1 LPESFAF
8 DLKGISVAY
17 GDTPVLRNLS
27 LRIRLG
33 EKVVII
39 GPSGAGKSTL
49 LRHLYGLQSRR
60 AAFIHQDYA
69 LVQQLSAFH
78 NVCIGRLDHNGTFNN
93 LLNLVKPQK
102 KELERVVP
110 ILEALGMGD
119 KIFAPVSTLSGG
131 QQQRVAV
138 GRALYRGGDILLGDE
153 PVSSIDSHQANAVLR
168 LVKQSAATVV
178 LSLHDVGLALDLF
191 DRIVG
196 LRAGTVVIDLPGD
209 QIDQEMLSD
218 LYRPC

>member
-1 LPESFAF
+1 MSASFAF
-8 DLKGISVAY
+8 DLKGLSVAY

-27 LRIRLG
+27 LQIRLG

-60 AAFIHQDYA
+60 AALIHQDYA

-78 NVCIGRLDHNGTFNN
+78 NVCIGRLDLNGTLSN
-93 LLNLVKPQK
+93 LLNLVRPQK

-110 ILEALGMGD
+110 ILKSLGMGD
-119 KIFAPVSTLSGG
+119 KVFAPVSTLSGG

-153 PVSSIDSHQANAVLR
+153 PVSSIDPHQANAVLR
-168 LVKQSAATVV
+168 LIKQSAATVV
-178 LSLHDVGLALDLF
+178 LSLHDVDLAL
-191 DRIVG
+191 
-196 LRAGTVVIDLPGD
+196 
-209 QIDQEMLSD
+209 
-218 LYRPC
+218 